1 MITYFLALQMMADSR
16 LLSWI
21 NFLIITDDIVVN
33 MSLIFATISLRFLG
47 VFKLLFLEIAVVAA
61 LIQRFL
67 IFTGNNFVFIS
78 WKLELSLTPFLIY
91 DWCQFWRFFYD
102 QKLENLN
109 NKNKVE
115 EQKSNFSSLKELG
128 LWHLSYKVSAILN
141 LLQSTAEP
149 WVVSFSLLLT
159 LSDGKDSLV
168 GTDT

>member
-1 MITYFLALQMMADSR
+1 MILLLICLWYLRLYLSVFL
-16 LLSWI
+16 
-21 NFLIITDDIVVN
+21 
-33 MSLIFATISLRFLG
+33 
-47 VFKLLFLEIAVVAA
+47 VFKFLFLEIAVVAA